1 MKQNMIATY
10 LRENPKAMGVL
21 FSVCLLLME
30 GGSVAANGASA
41 HAGP

>member
-1 MKQNMIATY
+1 MNQNMIAEY

-21 FSVCLLLME
+21 FSACLLLME
-30 GGSVAANGASA
+30 AGNVAANGASA